1 MSFVSISP
9 GLAQDFSGK
18 GKQSDVSGTFDCFRD
33 LALVFGAGAGLA
45 TRADFTVFED
55 QSFQFVDVLV
65 IDFDAFIG
73 TETTVLGTVI
83 AIRLICTHVY
93 TPLEFIG

>member
-18 GKQSDVSGTFDCFRD
+18 GKQSDVSGSFDCFCD
-33 LALVFGAGAGLA
+33 LPLMFGTGAGLA
-45 TRADFTVFED
+45 AGADFTVFED
-55 QSFQFVDVLV
+55 QPFQFIDVFV

-73 TETTVLGTVI
+73 TETTVFGAVI
-83 AIRLICTHVY
+83 AIRFICTHVY